1 MATATLG
8 GLEHFR
14 EAIDRA
20 LVEADSD
27 ERLGPLLG
35 ATGLRL
41 CVEFTDANAFLN
53 VTAGEGERNLSWSF
67 ADVPDPTAQLVL
79 RMETAV
85 ANRWLLGGESIPIGI
100 ARGRVRCSG
109 GSRAALR
116 YLPATK
122 LLAAPYRRVVERDFP
137 DLLAA

>member
-1 MATATLG
+1 MATATEV

-14 EAIDRA
+14 SAIERA
-20 LVEADSD
+20 LAEADAD
-27 ERLGPLLG
+27 ESLGPLLS
-35 ATGLRL
+35 ATRL
-41 CVEFTDANAFLN
+41 HLCFEFTDADLFLN
-53 VTAGEGERNLSWSF
+53 VTAGEHGRNLSWSF
-67 ADVPDPTAQLVL
+67 GDAPDESAQLVL

-85 ANRWLLGGESIPIGI
+85 ANRWLQGGESIPLGI

-109 GSRAALR
+109 ESRAALR

-137 DLLAA
+137 DLLVA